1 MYTYSCVTT
10 CVSCVFLACST
21 DCLPS
26 LLFQL
31 DSSALIPDL
40 AFGANNEVAGIVTQ
54 LAIADAL
61 GRLKKDVSESA
72 KLPLYFSKQ

>member
-1 MYTYSCVTT
+1 MYVL
-10 CVSCVFLACST
+10 VVFA
-21 DCLPS
+21 

-72 KLPLYFSKQ
+72 KLPLYFSTQ